1 MRFVDEGLEGGDEGA
16 ARGRF
21 EDELPGEAA
30 GAAFVKGGGRR
41 RDFEIFEVLEHL
53 MGGLDFGEGGFLGF
67 IGDGE
72 AGEVCERWEVG
83 FLAVFGQVLGEFWK
97 IRGEGGLE
105 DGVVRLVGLDDDR
118 GSVEVAAT
126 DAPDDLGEEFEG
138 AFLGG
143 EIGEGEAGVGLND
156 TNGGEAGKV
165 EAAGESLG
173 ADEDVD
179 GAIFDLVIERGEVF
193 GLFVVAVETA
203 DGGVGE
209 EARKFGLKE
218 FGAKAFVKDAS
229 VVARGAVRWDFLGV
243 AAEVATQGI
252 IVGME
257 SEGEIT
263 LGAEG
268 WPAAVFADGERGGTA
283 AVMENEGLVVIG

>member
-1 MRFVDEGLEGGDEGA
+1 M
-16 ARGRF
+16 
-21 EDELPGEAA
+21 
-30 GAAFVKGGGRR
+30 
-41 RDFEIFEVLEHL
+41 
-53 MGGLDFGEGGFLGF
+53 
-67 IGDGE
+67 
-72 AGEVCERWEVG
+72 
-83 FLAVFGQVLGEFWK
+83 
-97 IRGEGGLE
+97 
-105 DGVVRLVGLDDDR
+105 VRLVGLDDDR

-126 DAPDDLGEEFEG
+126 DAPDDLSEEFEG

-156 TNGGEAGKV
+156 TYGGEAGKV

-179 GAIFDLVIERGEVF
+179 GAIFDFVIERGEVF

-209 EARKFGLKE
+209 ETREFGLKE
-218 FGAKAFVKDAS
+218 FGAKTFVKDAG
-229 VVARGAVRWDFLGV
+229 VVAGGAARWDFLGV

-268 WPAAVFADGERGGTA
+268 LPAAVFADGERGGTA